1 MVAGV
6 ALGCASLDWPKV
18 VASSDRSVYFLPLAR
33 PLGQIALLL
42 TVSGAFVLVQR
53 VRDATRA
60 AVFLGAGWCLA
71 WLLLIRAAALVAPIY
86 SGVALAAAIPA
97 DQRDVPVYSVGTY
110 DQSLTFYLQRTV
122 TLVGYRGELDYGLR
136 KAPDAEIADLAEFL
150 RRWSAQSRA
159 FAVMEKTMFDDLE
172 KPRGADAAGCHRRQ
186 SRPGGAAMSWITWA
200 LILMGV
206 GLNAAAQLLLKVAT
220 RPLAHFSDFSADTLG
235 SSVGIL
241 FKSPSFWA
249 GMVCYAASVCVWLAA
264 LSKAPVSTAY
274 PMLSLGYVVV
284 AAVSVLWL
292 GESMGPA
299 KVLGIALICAGVIL
313 VSRSSA

>member
-1 MVAGV
+1 
-6 ALGCASLDWPKV
+6 
-18 VASSDRSVYFLPLAR
+18 
-33 PLGQIALLL
+33 
-42 TVSGAFVLVQR
+42 
-53 VRDATRA
+53 
-60 AVFLGAGWCLA
+60 
-71 WLLLIRAAALVAPIY
+71 
-86 SGVALAAAIPA
+86 
-97 DQRDVPVYSVGTY
+97 
-110 DQSLTFYLQRTV
+110 
-122 TLVGYRGELDYGLR
+122 
-136 KAPDAEIADLAEFL
+136 
-150 RRWSAQSRA
+150 
-159 FAVMEKTMFDDLE
+159 
-172 KPRGADAAGCHRRQ
+172 
-186 SRPGGAAMSWITWA
+186 MSWITWA

-220 RPLAHFSDFSADTLG
+220 RPLAHFSDFSADTMG

>member
-1 MVAGV
+1 
-6 ALGCASLDWPKV
+6 
-18 VASSDRSVYFLPLAR
+18 
-33 PLGQIALLL
+33 
-42 TVSGAFVLVQR
+42 
-53 VRDATRA
+53 
-60 AVFLGAGWCLA
+60 
-71 WLLLIRAAALVAPIY
+71 
-86 SGVALAAAIPA
+86 
-97 DQRDVPVYSVGTY
+97 
-110 DQSLTFYLQRTV
+110 
-122 TLVGYRGELDYGLR
+122 
-136 KAPDAEIADLAEFL
+136 
-150 RRWSAQSRA
+150 
-159 FAVMEKTMFDDLE
+159 
-172 KPRGADAAGCHRRQ
+172 
-186 SRPGGAAMSWITWA
+186 MSWITWA

-206 GLNAAAQLLLKVAT
+206 GLNAAAQLLLKLAT

>member
-1 MVAGV
+1 
-6 ALGCASLDWPKV
+6 
-18 VASSDRSVYFLPLAR
+18 
-33 PLGQIALLL
+33 
-42 TVSGAFVLVQR
+42 
-53 VRDATRA
+53 
-60 AVFLGAGWCLA
+60 
-71 WLLLIRAAALVAPIY
+71 
-86 SGVALAAAIPA
+86 
-97 DQRDVPVYSVGTY
+97 
-110 DQSLTFYLQRTV
+110 
-122 TLVGYRGELDYGLR
+122 
-136 KAPDAEIADLAEFL
+136 
-150 RRWSAQSRA
+150 
-159 FAVMEKTMFDDLE
+159 
-172 KPRGADAAGCHRRQ
+172 
-186 SRPGGAAMSWITWA
+186 MSWITWA
-200 LILMGV
+200 LILTGV

-220 RPLAHFSDFSADTLG
+220 RPLGHFSDFSADTLG